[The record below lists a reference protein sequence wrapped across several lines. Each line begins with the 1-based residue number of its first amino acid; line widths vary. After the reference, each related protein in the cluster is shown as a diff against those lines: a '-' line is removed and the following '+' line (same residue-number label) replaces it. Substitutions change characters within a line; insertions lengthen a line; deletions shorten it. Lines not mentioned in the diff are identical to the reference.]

1 MSKTMLEVGWSF
13 ILWPKIYP
21 EGWSSR
27 PNSFIVVA
35 LHVCTYMLSG
45 EPNRKHILLLFLFA
59 ALSILLSCLLYA
71 HSIGMLGILGI
82 VKVFI
87 ALSSKI
93 YAGQRCKAAKNHSE
107 TQNNSK

>member
-1 MSKTMLEVGWSF
+1 MF
-13 ILWPKIYP
+13 AHI
-21 EGWSSR
+21 
-27 PNSFIVVA
+27 
-35 LHVCTYMLSG
+35 HYMLSG

-59 ALSILLSCLLYA
+59 ALSILLSCLLYG

-82 VKVFI
+82 VIVFV

-93 YAGQRCKAAKNHSE
+93 YAGQRCKAAKDHSE